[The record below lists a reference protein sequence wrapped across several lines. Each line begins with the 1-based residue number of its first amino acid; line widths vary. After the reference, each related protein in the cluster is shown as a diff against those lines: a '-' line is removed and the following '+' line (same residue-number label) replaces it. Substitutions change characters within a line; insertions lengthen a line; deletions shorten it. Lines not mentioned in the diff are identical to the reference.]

1 MCKPAAVEDQLW
13 SRRAGIGLRDRVV
26 RQRAGLERV
35 LLAQKRGGPLDQSN
49 RLGHLRDAQGAGADA
64 QHEER
69 TIDRDQNQRAG
80 GNSSHLEC
88 RLALRRAE

>member
-1 MCKPAAVEDQLW
+1 MPEDQLW

-80 GNSSHLEC
+80 GNSSHLDC
-88 RLALRRAE
+88 RLALRCAE

>member
-13 SRRAGIGLRDRVV
+13 SRRAGIGLRDPV
-26 RQRAGLERV
+26 RQRVGLERV
-35 LLAQKRGGPLDQSN
+35 LLAQKRGGPLNQSN
-49 RLGHLRDAQGAGADA
+49 RFGHLRDAQRAGADA

-69 TIDRDQNQRAG
+69 TIDRNQNQRAG